1 MIIRQTKN
9 LDVFV
14 FVIKTIKNYLLSRII
29 DNNYLNE
36 CVRFEVMIDDK
47 FAISLCIGPQ
57 VNHKTN
63 WNLSKKTQR

>member
-1 MIIRQTKN
+1 MWCDHPSNKKLGCVCICY
-9 LDVFV
+9 
-14 FVIKTIKNYLLSRII
+14 KNYLLSRII
-29 DNNYLNE
+29 DSNYLNE